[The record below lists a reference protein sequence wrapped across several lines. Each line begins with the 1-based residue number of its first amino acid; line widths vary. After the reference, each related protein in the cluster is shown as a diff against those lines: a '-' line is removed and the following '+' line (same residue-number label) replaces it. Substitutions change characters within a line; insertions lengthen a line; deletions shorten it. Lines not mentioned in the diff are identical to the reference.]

1 MVSKKTDEYE
11 RRSPPQQSQR
21 LAADLSKTKQLIGRI
36 INRMDAPVNSLS
48 KTTKQVDGTQLTLSI
63 AAVERDTG
71 LSKDTLR
78 IWERRY
84 GFPAPQRDGQGER
97 AYPLDQVQKL
107 RIVKR
112 LLDGGHRPGRV
123 VPLPMDA
130 LVALSENSLGAV
142 KQAPAL
148 ELPDVR
154 PWVGLLRSHDVESLR
169 QQLVQ
174 SHMRLGL
181 SRFVTDVVTPL
192 NTLIGDSWMRGQLE
206 IFEEHLYA
214 EVLQGVLRTALSQL
228 PRPDPERGPRVLLTT
243 FPGEP
248 HGLGLLMAEVLFTL
262 EGAQC
267 VSLGVQTPIWNTVL
281 AAQALRSDII
291 ALGFTGCM
299 NPNQVV
305 DGLAELRAKCSP
317 ATAIWT
323 GGAAPVLHRRSV
335 NGVEAL
341 SSLREIPAHV
351 AAWRAAR
358 PAVMAA

>member
-1 MVSKKTDEYE
+1 
-11 RRSPPQQSQR
+11 
-21 LAADLSKTKQLIGRI
+21 
-36 INRMDAPVNSLS
+36 MDTPVNSLS
-48 KTTKQVDGTQLTLSI
+48 RTSSIENEVSLTLSI

-84 GFPAPQRDGQGER
+84 GFPTPHRDGQGER

-107 RIVKR
+107 RVVKR

-123 VPLPMDA
+123 VAMPMEA
-130 LVALSENSLGAV
+130 LLTLSENSLGAV
-142 KQAPAL
+142 KPLPSQ

-154 PWVGLLRSHDVESLR
+154 PWVGLLRSHDVEALR

-174 SHMRLGL
+174 AHMRLGL

-214 EVLQGVLRTALSQL
+214 EILQGVLRSALAQL
-228 PRPDPERGPRVLLTT
+228 PRPEPGRAPRVLLTT

-248 HGLGLLMAEVLFTL
+248 HGLGLLMAEVLFAL
-262 EGAQC
+262 EGAEC
-267 VSLGVQTPIWNTVL
+267 VSLGVQTPIWNIVL
-281 AAQALRSDII
+281 ASQALCIDIV

-305 DGLAELRAKCSP
+305 DGLTELRSKCPP
-317 ATAIWT
+317 ATAIWA
-323 GGAAPVLHRRSV
+323 GGAAPVLHRRGV

-341 SSLREIPAHV
+341 SSLSEISEHV
-351 AAWRAAR
+351 AAWRDARKPAAV
-358 PAVMAA
+358 A

>member
-1 MVSKKTDEYE
+1 
-11 RRSPPQQSQR
+11 
-21 LAADLSKTKQLIGRI
+21 
-36 INRMDAPVNSLS
+36 MDTLVNSLS
-48 KTTKQVDGTQLTLSI
+48 KTMLPRNERGLTLSI

-84 GFPAPQRDGQGER
+84 GFPVPLRDEQGER
-97 AYPLDQVQKL
+97 AYPLDQVKKL
-107 RIVKR
+107 RVVKR

-123 VPLPMDA
+123 VSMPMEA
-130 LVALSENSLGAV
+130 LLTLSENSLGAV
-142 KQAPAL
+142 KQVPSQ

-154 PWVGLLRSHDVESLR
+154 PWVGLLRSHDVEALR

-174 SHMRLGL
+174 AHMRLGL

-214 EVLQGVLRTALSQL
+214 EVLQGVLRSALSQL
-228 PRPDPERGPRVLLTT
+228 PRPEPGRGPRVLLTT

-248 HGLGLLMAEVLFTL
+248 HGLGLLMAEVLFVL
-262 EGAQC
+262 EGAEC
-267 VSLGVQTPIWNTVL
+267 VSLGVQTPIWNIVL
-281 AAQALRSDII
+281 ASQALRVDIV

-305 DGLAELRAKCSP
+305 DGLSELRGKCSP
-317 ATAIWT
+317 STAIWT
-323 GGAAPVLHRRSV
+323 GGAAPVLHRR
-335 NGVEAL
+335 GVQGVAAL
-341 SSLREIPAHV
+341 SSLREISEHVVSWRVAHKPA
-351 AAWRAAR
+351 
-358 PAVMAA
+358 MAA

>member
-1 MVSKKTDEYE
+1 M
-11 RRSPPQQSQR
+11 SPY
-21 LAADLSKTKQLIGRI
+21 
-36 INRMDAPVNSLS
+36 VNSLS
-48 KTTKQVDGTQLTLSI
+48 KTSSPADEARLTLSI

-84 GFPAPQRDGQGER
+84 GFPVPQRDGQGER

-107 RIVKR
+107 RVVKR

-123 VPLPMDA
+123 VAMPMDS
-130 LVALSENSLGAV
+130 LLTLSENSLGAV
-142 KQAPAL
+142 KRTPSQ

-154 PWVGLLRSHDVESLR
+154 PWLGLLRSHDVDALR

-174 SHMRLGL
+174 AHMRLGL

-192 NTLIGDSWMRGQLE
+192 NTVVGDSWMRGQLE

-214 EVLQGVLRTALSQL
+214 EILQGVLRSALSQL
-228 PRPDPERGPRVLLTT
+228 PRPEPGRGPRVLLTT

-248 HGLGLLMAEVLFTL
+248 HGLGLLMAEVLFAL
-262 EGAQC
+262 EGAEC
-267 VSLGVQTPIWNTVL
+267 ISLGVQTPIWNIVL
-281 AAQALRSDII
+281 ATQALRIDIV

-305 DGLAELRAKCSP
+305 DGLAELRSKC
-317 ATAIWT
+317 
-323 GGAAPVLHRRSV
+323 
-335 NGVEAL
+335 
-341 SSLREIPAHV
+341 PAHL
-351 AAWRAAR
+351 
-358 PAVMAA
+358 PAMAA